1 MSLQACHLFLLLS
14 VTAAAAQTR
23 EETTTTSAATTPEPT
38 ATFVFIPTRC
48 RDGYVMVAGRC
59 RRMWTHGQQR
69 SFLTTTA
76 EPTPTLGG
84 DPFFAPTTTPNPE
97 PTIFYSRERCR
108 DGFVRVR
115 GRCRKL
121 LKGTRSGSADPQ
133 PAPMSEKLLEPV
145 VAATIGTLTTQPTGK
160 SAERTMCPEG
170 SRFKFGMC
178 LTPLFVRLV
187 TLPKHCPVGYEL
199 IGDSCRKIKGTRP

>member
-1 MSLQACHLFLLLS
+1 MSRQACHLFLLLS
-14 VTAAAAQTR
+14 VTAAVAQTP
-23 EETTTTSAATTPEPT
+23 EGTTSTSAATTPE
-38 ATFVFIPTRC
+38 ASSTFVFIPTRC

-59 RRMWTHGQQR
+59 RRMSTHGQQR
-69 SFLTTTA
+69 RFLTTTT

-84 DPFFAPTTTPNPE
+84 DPFFAPTTTPSPE

-121 LKGTRSGSADPQ
+121 LKGTHPGSADSQ
-133 PAPMSEKLLEPV
+133 PAPMSEKLLEE
-145 VAATIGTLTTQPTGK
+145 ADNATNGSETTQPIGK

-187 TLPKHCPVGYEL
+187 TLPKHCPAGYVL
-199 IGDSCRKIKGTRP
+199 IEDSCRNIKVR

>member
-14 VTAAAAQTR
+14 VTAAVAQTQ

-38 ATFVFIPTRC
+38 ATFVFIHTRC

-69 SFLTTTA
+69 RFLRTTA
-76 EPTPTLGG
+76 EPTPT
-84 DPFFAPTTTPNPE
+84 FAPTTTPNPE

-121 LKGTRSGSADPQ
+121 LKGTRPGSADSQ
-133 PAPMSEKLLEPV
+133 PAPMSEKLLEEAV
-145 VAATIGTLTTQPTGK
+145 NATNGSQTTQPIGK

-187 TLPKHCPVGYEL
+187 TLPKHCPAGYVL
-199 IGDSCRKIKGTRP
+199 IEDSCRNIKGTRQ